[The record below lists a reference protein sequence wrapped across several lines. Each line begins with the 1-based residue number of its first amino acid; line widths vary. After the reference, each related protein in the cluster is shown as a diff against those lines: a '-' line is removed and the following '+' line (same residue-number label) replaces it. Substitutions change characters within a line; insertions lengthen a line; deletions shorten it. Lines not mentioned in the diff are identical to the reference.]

1 MKARI
6 RNKFSKP
13 YFVVWEFFQRVLK
26 NIFVELEVYQFN
38 SREHIFKIFYKL
50 VFVVSFSFL
59 YFKCPYQFVW
69 FFFSIKFIS
78 VYSIIYFIFIL
89 LIWYNNFIINI
100 KLLIKS
106 DVDSNFKFQFNQ
118 IFPHLSCSS
127 FYIFLSL
134 SLFLALNLFVL
145 YYLLEFFYIFEYY
158 CLICVLH
165 IIISVNLLLPI
176 TSTNF
181 YKN

>member
-1 MKARI
+1 M
-6 RNKFSKP
+6 FD
-13 YFVVWEFFQRVLK
+13 
-26 NIFVELEVYQFN
+26 
-38 SREHIFKIFYKL
+38 
-50 VFVVSFSFL
+50 
-59 YFKCPYQFVW
+59 
-69 FFFSIKFIS
+69 FFFLSNLFPSIPL
-78 VYSIIYFIFIL
+78 FIL
-89 LIWYNNFIINI
+89 FYFLIWYNNFIINI

-127 FYIFLSL
+127 FNIFLSL

-145 YYLLEFFYIFEYY
+145 YYLLGFFYIFEYY

-181 YKN
+181 IRIRITKVCFISYYLFSSFIKQQIMIFMPKMTSIKCHCTVQLQINIWIRDCVSKFCCSTKFV